1 MNIPSIF
8 KNKTNRIMQ
17 QDSTD
22 INVQQQTMMPTII
35 DEKEPQYLPVKEIG
49 DKLKSDSNLRNIAL
63 TGPYGSGKS
72 SVLFTLP

>member
-8 KNKTNRIMQ
+8 KNKANRITQ

-35 DEKEPQYLPVKEIG
+35 DEKEPQFLPVKEIG
-49 DKLKSDSNLRNIAL
+49 INLNQIVI
-63 TGPYGSGKS
+63 Y
-72 SVLFTLP
+72 VI